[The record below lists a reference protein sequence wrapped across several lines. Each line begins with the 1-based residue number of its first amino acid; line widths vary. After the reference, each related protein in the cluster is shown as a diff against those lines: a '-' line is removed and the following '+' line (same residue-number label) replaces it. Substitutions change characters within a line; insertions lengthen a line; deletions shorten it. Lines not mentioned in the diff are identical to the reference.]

1 MKRFDRLRGTT
12 VPPIYTLHDL
22 ARFGLE
28 GYVDRHTFIHASP
41 VLLYYHDVVIAQV
54 DEKTKTIYAGI
65 VNSSTHELH
74 PHPRGAVERI
84 NVLLRAKTRENV
96 TISIKNG
103 VPIIV
108 GKPTVWKVSILV

>member
-12 VPPIYTLHDL
+12 VPPIYTLYDL

-28 GYVDRHTFIHASP
+28 GYVDKHTFIHASP
-41 VLLYYHDVVIAQV
+41 VLLYYHNVVIAHV
-54 DEKTKTIYAGI
+54 EEKTKTIYVSI

-84 NVLLRAKTRENV
+84 NVLLHAKTREAV
-96 TISIKNG
+96 RISIKNG
-103 VPIIV
+103 VPTII
-108 GKPTVWKVSILV
+108 GTPTKWKISILV

>member
-12 VPPIYTLHDL
+12 VPPIYTLYDL

-41 VLLYYHDVVIAQV
+41 VLLFYHGVVIAQV
-54 DEKTKTIYAGI
+54 DEKTKTIYVSI

-84 NVLLRAKTRENV
+84 NVLLQAKTREDV
-96 TISIKNG
+96 TISVKNG
-103 VPIIV
+103 VLMLV
-108 GKPTVWKVSILV
+108 GKPTKWKVSILV